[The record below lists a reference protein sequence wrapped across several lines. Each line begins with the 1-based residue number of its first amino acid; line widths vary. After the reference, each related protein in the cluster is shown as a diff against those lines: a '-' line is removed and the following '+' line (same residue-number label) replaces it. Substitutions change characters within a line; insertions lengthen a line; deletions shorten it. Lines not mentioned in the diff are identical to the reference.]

1 MVADLNVL
9 EDPNCFVLRVCSI
22 LLPPQEWFTVYEHNR
37 RTNCTSS
44 DLIMGNE
51 YMFRVYSENLCGMSD
66 EPCQGKN
73 TAKIAKTG
81 L

>member
-1 MVADLNVL
+1 
-9 EDPNCFVLRVCSI
+9 
-22 LLPPQEWFTVYEHNR
+22 
-37 RTNCTSS
+37 
-44 DLIMGNE
+44 MGNE